1 MSVMEKGKR
10 NKEEDVDSGGW
21 AEMLIYEYSL
31 VHYDVN
37 TYHVAGV
44 CRRQVRS

>member
-1 MSVMEKGKR
+1 MSVMEKEKR
-10 NKEEDVDSGGW
+10 NKEVVDDGGLV
-21 AEMLIYEYSL
+21 EMLIYEYSL

-44 CRRQVRS
+44 SIRQVRS